1 MFINVSHPRKLILR
15 ILVMISKDVNLGHDL
30 TIVVNLDHDLTITVN
45 LDHDLTITV
54 GQILQRR
61 IVIWS

>member
-1 MFINVSHPRKLILR
+1 
-15 ILVMISKDVNLGHDL
+15 MISKDVNLGHDL

-61 IVIWS
+61 IVIWSQLDSFNKFPDTGKSR

>member
-1 MFINVSHPRKLILR
+1 
-15 ILVMISKDVNLGHDL
+15 MISKDVNLGHDL